1 MSEPTPARGGRVERA
16 FDGVPERALDG
27 ALERAFD
34 RVLDVVRLV
43 LGALVLASIALNGA
57 NIAGRYLLGYTIV
70 WAEETMIYV
79 MVWLVFVGAPLVA
92 WDNAHLRMDALSG
105 TAPRGLR
112 RVLNGIGLVAVVGAS
127 AFVAWN
133 AWHVV
138 ELMGR
143 LGRRSVAGDIPM
155 TVPHGAILIGF
166 VLVILAV
173 LIRWRRVVEGTTPPP
188 VDGLEAP
195 ERP

>member
-1 MSEPTPARGGRVERA
+1 VSAPAPDERPAAAPAGRGGGAIERA
-16 FDGVPERALDG
+16 FE
-27 ALERAFD
+27 
-34 RVLDVVRLV
+34 RVLGVVRLV
-43 LGALVLASIALNGA
+43 LGALVLGSIALNGA
-57 NIAGRYLLGYTIV
+57 NIVGRYLFGHTIV

-105 TAPRGLR
+105 AAPRPVR
-112 RVLNGIGLVAVVGAS
+112 RFLNAIGLVAVVGAS

-166 VLVILAV
+166 VLLILAV
-173 LIRWRRVVEGTTPPP
+173 LIRWRRVVDGATPPP
-188 VDGLEAP
+188 VDGLTP
-195 ERP
+195 VDRP